1 MAVDPGIV
9 AFLWARVC
17 PTTSRVSPLLPP
29 PKVKDYCLLMPMDI
43 ILV

>member
-1 MAVDPGIV
+1 MAADPGIV
-9 AFLWARVC
+9 AFLWACVC